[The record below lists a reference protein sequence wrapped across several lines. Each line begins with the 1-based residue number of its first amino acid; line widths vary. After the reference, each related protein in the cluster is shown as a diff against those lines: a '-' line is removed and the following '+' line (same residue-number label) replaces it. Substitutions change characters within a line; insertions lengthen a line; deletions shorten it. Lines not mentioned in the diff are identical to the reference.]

1 MAIIQALLNQRSNP
15 PNERL
20 FTTAGTFN
28 WQVPAEVYAISAICI
43 GAGGGGGKGNNDVAP
58 GASGPGLPAGG
69 GGGGALRYAIN
80 IPVIPGEILEITVGA
95 FGAGGFSSGRFGA
108 PGGNGGLSRIRRGAT
123 TLLTASG
130 GSGGDDGGAGGNGG
144 MFDQTPTDPNV
155 SGGNGGAGGTA
166 AGADSGGGGGAGGYQ
181 TGNGGAGGTTS
192 GGTQPGGGGAGGSGN
207 IGGGAT
213 GFLGQG
219 DEADAAGGGG
229 SGGNSATGINGATP
243 GGGGAGR
250 IGNVAIWTGFTTNYG
265 ITGAG
270 GNGGNGAVRILWG
283 YDRAYPSTNTRN
295 YVEALSITIST
306 SSFTSGQAIGNAYY
320 PGFCPG
326 IAGATNTSPQLS
338 WTLTGDTS
346 NAASIRCRCIDIS
359 AGDFVHWSVDNIP
372 VNNNSIAENGTWP
385 GTPTIN
391 DTDYGPGANRANGWA
406 GPCPGGVSHTYRIT
420 LTVLDASGSTL
431 ATSNILSFTAT

>member
-20 FTTAGTFN
+20 FQTAGTFD

-43 GAGGGGGKGNNDVAP
+43 GAGGGGGKGNNNVAP
-58 GASGPGLPAGG
+58 ATSGPGLPAGG

-95 FGAGGFSSGRFGA
+95 FGAGGFSSGRLGA

-359 AGDFVHWSVDNIP
+359 AADFVHWSVDNIP
-372 VNNNSIAENGTWP
+372 VNSNSIAENGTWP

-406 GPCPGGVSHTYRIT
+406 GPCPGGASHTYRIT